1 MKFSEGTL
9 WDYPVAANAVINVG
23 AAVITDASGFAV
35 QGGAGANQRILG
47 VATESVDN
55 TGGASGAVR
64 VTVLKRGIVDA
75 TIVSGIGQAQVGA
88 LAYLDGYDAVNQR
101 PTVHGTST
109 GRTALGT
116 VVEVSGN
123 TARIQL
129 NTV

>member
-1 MKFSEGTL
+1 MKFSEGVV
-9 WDYPVAANAVINVG
+9 WDYPVAEDAAINVG
-23 AAVITDASGFAV
+23 AAVIANASGFAV
-35 QGGAGANQRILG
+35 QGGAAANQRILG
-47 VATESVDN
+47 IATEAVNN
-55 TGGASGAVR
+55 TGGADGAVR

-88 LAYLDGYDAVNQR
+88 PAYLDGYDAQNQR

-129 NTV
+129 STV